1 MFANLKFTRS
11 AAKAANAAHAYNA
24 CWCWRSLLALP
35 ARSVRRLLNIGLR
48 IVVGCWFTTEGACSL
63 LISLW
68 FRARAY
74 TNDRSCGEGLAGPRG
89 SVARNRVFAD
99 PNMRPFSGLGNWDRC
114 CETLVWGMEE
124 GRWRM
129 RCNCDGNASTLKLAR
144 FPCVLWIVRD
154 AAVLSGTAW
163 LPRQLAQKWG
173 PIAADNVAENGLRR
187 HTFPATF

>member
-1 MFANLKFTRS
+1 MAPS
-11 AAKAANAAHAYNA
+11 
-24 CWCWRSLLALP
+24 
-35 ARSVRRLLNIGLR
+35 
-48 IVVGCWFTTEGACSL
+48 
-63 LISLW
+63 
-68 FRARAY
+68 
-74 TNDRSCGEGLAGPRG
+74 
-89 SVARNRVFAD
+89 RVSAD
-99 PNMRPFSGLGNWDRC
+99 PNVRPFSGLGNWDRC

-154 AAVLSGTAW
+154 AAVLPGTAW

-187 HTFPATF
+187 HTYFPSYFLKTFATPKAWPENGLVFGPAIRPRFWGRKTVSFLGPKNGHPYYAVLTGAVFRHPKRDRFLVSELGPQCGPKNVAIFRPWK